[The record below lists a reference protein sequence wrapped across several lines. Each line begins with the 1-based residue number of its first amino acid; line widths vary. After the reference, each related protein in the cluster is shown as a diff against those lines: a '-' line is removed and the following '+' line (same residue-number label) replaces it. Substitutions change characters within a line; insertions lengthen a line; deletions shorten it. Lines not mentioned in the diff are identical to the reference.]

1 MRYQGADGR
10 AVALRLIAECRD
22 AQNTTLDLGGLR
34 LTLLEADVVAAL
46 TSLTSLTSLD
56 LEGNEIGPDGAQA
69 LQGLT
74 GLTSLTLGINT
85 IGAEGAQAL
94 KGLTRLTYLGLWNCK
109 IGDRGVQALAG
120 LTSLTSLHLGDNDI
134 SDEGT
139 WALRGLTNLTELSL
153 WKNAI
158 GANGAQALKGL
169 TALTNLDMAG
179 NEIGSDGAQVL
190 KGLTALT
197 WLNLDDNNIGDDGVW
212 ALQGLTNL
220 IRLELSGNTI
230 SDNGPRA
237 LAGLTALASLDLS
250 GNEIGDD
257 GAQALTALTS
267 LTSLDLRI
275 NQIGDHGALALL
287 GLPSLTGLDLRF
299 PPHTG
304 LGLKEN
310 KVGDDVA
317 QEVERVISLRRP
329 AEPVDPTTPEEL
341 LALAKHLAAD
351 PKLDAIFRRVGLH
364 QPFNRPDECHV
375 VIASREAFAP
385 HLHDRPCSSSNLP
398 IAEALARRLHAGE
411 ISSDTD
417 ALAFLADRIRHHQAE
432 SERSRL
438 LESEV
443 KDMLRNLL
451 DSAFFQEF
459 EDCRR
464 RKEEVIKTGI
474 DPYKNIVG
482 FVGDQMWIYGL
493 GGRGWSQ
500 IQLVV
505 TSFLNRLWFDAVP
518 DLSPAT
524 VERMLQSPREFLIL
538 CGDDDLP
545 RKG

>member
-22 AQNTTLDLGGLR
+22 AQNTTLDLGSLR
-34 LTLLEADVVAAL
+34 LTLLEADVVAGL

-56 LEGNEIGPDGAQA
+56 LEDNEIGPDGAQA
-69 LQGLT
+69 LRGLT
-74 GLTSLTLGINT
+74 GLTSLILGINT

-120 LTSLTSLHLGDNDI
+120 LTSLTSLHLTDNDI

-139 WALRGLTNLTELSL
+139 WALSGLTNLTELSL
-153 WKNAI
+153 RKNAI

-169 TALTNLDMAG
+169 NALTNLDMQG
-179 NEIGSDGAQVL
+179 NEIGSDGAQAL

-197 WLNLDDNNIGDDGVW
+197 WLNLDDNNIGDDGIQ
-212 ALQGLTNL
+212 ALKGLTDL
-220 IRLELSGNTI
+220 IRLELSGNAI
-230 SDNGPRA
+230 SDTGPRA
-237 LAGLTALASLDLS
+237 LTGLTALTWLDLS

-267 LTSLDLRI
+267 LTYLDLRI

-287 GLPSLTGLDLRF
+287 SLPSLTGLDL
-299 PPHTG
+299 
-304 LGLKEN
+304 KEN
-310 KVGDDVA
+310 KLGDDVA
-317 QEVERVISLRRP
+317 QEVERVISLRRSP
-329 AEPVDPTTPEEL
+329 EPVDPTTPEEL
-341 LALAKHLAAD
+341 LALARHLAAD

-364 QPFNRPDECHV
+364 TPFNRPDEYFQ
-375 VIASREAFAP
+375 VIDSREAFAP
-385 HLHDRPCSSSNLP
+385 HLHNRPCSSSNLP
-398 IAEALARRLHAGE
+398 IAEALARRLYTGH
-411 ISSDTD
+411 ISSDAD

-443 KDMLRNLL
+443 KNMMRNLL
-451 DSAFFQEF
+451 DSSFFQEF
-459 EDCRR
+459 EDYRR
-464 RKEEVIKTGI
+464 RKAEVIKTGI
-474 DPYKNIVG
+474 DPYENIVG
-482 FVGDQMWIYGL
+482 FVGDQMWICGL
-493 GGRGWSQ
+493 GGRGWSR
-500 IQLVV
+500 V
-505 TSFLNRLWFDAVP
+505 TNVLLAFLNRLWFDAVP

-524 VERMLQSPREFLIL
+524 VERMLQSPGEYLSL
-538 CGDDDLP
+538 YGDDVP

>member
-22 AQNTTLDLGGLR
+22 AQNTTLDLSSLR
-34 LTLLEADVVAAL
+34 LTLLEADVVAGL
-46 TSLTSLTSLD
+46 TSLTSLTSLN
-56 LEGNEIGPDGAQA
+56 LEGNEIGPDGARA

-74 GLTSLTLGINT
+74 GLTSLILGVNT

-94 KGLTRLTYLGLWNCK
+94 KSLTRLTYLGLWNCK

-120 LTSLTSLHLGDNDI
+120 LTSLTTLHLGDNDI

-169 TALTNLDMAG
+169 TALTKLDIAG
-179 NEIGSDGAQVL
+179 NEIGSDGAAAL

-197 WLNLDDNNIGDDGVW
+197 WLNLDDNNIGDDGVQ
-212 ALQGLTNL
+212 ALKGLTNL
-220 IRLELSGNTI
+220 VRLELSGNAI
-230 SDNGPRA
+230 SDNGLRA
-237 LAGLTALASLDLS
+237 LTGLTALTSLDLS

-275 NQIGDHGALALL
+275 NQIGDRGALALL
-287 GLPSLTGLDLRF
+287 RLPSLTGLDL
-299 PPHTG
+299 
-304 LGLKEN
+304 KEN
-310 KVGDDVA
+310 KIGDDVA

-351 PKLDAIFRRVGLH
+351 PKLDGIFRRVGLH
-364 QPFNRPDECHV
+364 TPFNRPDEYDQV
-375 VIASREAFAP
+375 LASRKAFTP
-385 HLHDRPCSSSNLP
+385 HLEDRPCSSTNLP
-398 IAEALARRLHAGE
+398 VAQALARRLYTGH
-411 ISSDTD
+411 ISSDVD
-417 ALAFLADRIRHHQAE
+417 ALAYLADCIRHYP
-432 SERSRL
+432 SENKHCSVL

-443 KDMLRNLL
+443 KDIMRNLL

-474 DPYKNIVG
+474 DPYKNIAG

-500 IQLVV
+500 IQSIV

-524 VERMLQSPREFLIL
+524 VERMLQSPQISFFVRRR
-538 CGDDDLP
+538 CAS
-545 RKG
+545 